1 MHMSGTYPN
10 NLVYLPEARRK
21 VVIRIVTSQN
31 RLSRQQLE
39 KLIQMHELLTKI
51 EERLREESFNKEAL
65 KKAKKEVEYVY
76 EKFNQLFE
84 MIKNELLI

>member
-1 MHMSGTYPN
+1 
-10 NLVYLPEARRK
+10 
-21 VVIRIVTSQN
+21 
-31 RLSRQQLE
+31 
-39 KLIQMHELLTKI
+39 MHELLTKI

-65 KKAKKEVEYVY
+65 KKAKKEVEYIY